1 MLAGGMMALSAM
13 NAGAQGSVAGT
24 VYDSLR
30 TRAPLADA
38 TVVLVER
45 SRYAT
50 TDARGRFRMD
60 SVPDGHYTIGFMH
73 PVLDSLDL
81 QSPVVAVDVS
91 GGRPSLV
98 ALATPGPAAAYALIC
113 PGVHDPGTGVIIG
126 SVRDADDASALAEAV
141 VGTEWT
147 EFTFTGGRS
156 AGHRARAVT
165 RSKKGG
171 AYLLCG
177 VPADVRLDVYSEL
190 AGFVAGPT
198 PLSLGDRL
206 IGRADFAI
214 SHRDSAA
221 RGGLPGDSS
230 NVAAARPGTASLRG
244 VVLGGDGR
252 PARDVV
258 LEVLGTKRSART
270 DAAGAFRIDKIPAGT
285 RTVEVRSIG
294 LVPTTFSVDFKTNA
308 ARDTT
313 LSIGRQAQ
321 RMTPVAVKGQSSTS
335 WMEKNGFETRRLQG
349 LGAFVTAEDI
359 ARHPTSDLTGV
370 LQGARGMHVE
380 YGTSGHPMPY
390 LRGTSS
396 SICIPNYF
404 LDGVPFK
411 VDGAEPGGRVTAPF
425 SDLATIAR
433 PEFIKGIEV
442 YSNPGTIPVQYDL
455 TSSTGCGSI
464 VIWTR

>member
-1 MLAGGMMALSAM
+1 MPG
-13 NAGAQGSVAGT
+13 
-24 VYDSLR
+24 
-30 TRAPLADA
+30 RAP
-38 TVVLVER
+38 
-45 SRYAT
+45 
-50 TDARGRFRMD
+50 
-60 SVPDGHYTIGFMH
+60 
-73 PVLDSLDL
+73 
-81 QSPVVAVDVS
+81 S
-91 GGRPSLV
+91 GP
-98 ALATPGPAAAYALIC
+98 
-113 PGVHDPGTGVIIG
+113 
-126 SVRDADDASALAEAV
+126 
-141 VGTEWT
+141 

-214 SHRDSAA
+214 SRRDSAA

-270 DAAGAFRIDKIPAGT
+270 DAAGVFRIDKIPAGT

-321 RMTPVAVKGQSSTS
+321 AYDTGGR
-335 WMEKNGFETRRLQG
+335 QG
-349 LGAFVTAEDI
+349 TEF
-359 ARHPTSDLTGV
+359 
-370 LQGARGMHVE
+370 HV
-380 YGTSGHPMPY
+380 
-390 LRGTSS
+390 
-396 SICIPNYF
+396 
-404 LDGVPFK
+404 
-411 VDGAEPGGRVTAPF
+411 VDGKER
-425 SDLATIAR
+425 I
-433 PEFIKGIEV
+433 
-442 YSNPGTIPVQYDL
+442 
-455 TSSTGCGSI
+455 
-464 VIWTR
+464 